1 MNEVLIRMESVDLV
15 YFPPSLPGG
24 WLGGGGGVL
33 KGLFGLK
40 VDTDEETEPSGEC
53 VALYR

>member
-24 WLGGGGGVL
+24 WLGGGRNFEGIVWVEGGH
-33 KGLFGLK
+33 
-40 VDTDEETEPSGEC
+40 
-53 VALYR
+53 R